1 LIGPYETP
9 HAFRAALESRLR
21 NAAREHA
28 TDLDRLRRR
37 VAFER
42 LLARLFHVEDPPWLL
57 KGGYAL
63 ELRLKDMA
71 RSTLDLDMS
80 VPHPERLQPEA
91 TEEEALSQAQLAYE
105 SLRQAAQSDLGD
117 GFVFL
122 IQPPRREPTGAPGGG
137 LRCSVEA
144 RLSGRIFARFH
155 LDVGLGDP
163 VLDRPEWVTG
173 LALLEFAGIPPARIA
188 LYPVAQQL
196 AEKIHAYTFPWR
208 DRDNTRVKDLVDME
222 LLVDAGKIQPE
233 LIKRA
238 LVATFETRGTHP
250 LPDQLPE
257 PPADWAEPYA
267 ALAQELGLPALNL
280 EEAYAFLSDYWR
292 SLRRP

>member
-21 NAAREHA
+21 NAAREHG

-42 LLARLFHVEDPPWLL
+42 LLARLFQPEDPPWLL

-63 ELRLKDMA
+63 ELRLKDQA
-71 RSTLDLDMS
+71 RSTLDLDLS
-80 VPHPERLQPEA
+80 VPHPERLQPGA
-91 TEEEALSQAQLAYE
+91 TEGEALSQAHLVYQRLG
-105 SLRQAAQSDLGD
+105 QAAQSDLGD

-122 IQPPRREPTGAPGGG
+122 IRPPRQEPTGAPGGG

-163 VLDRPEWVTG
+163 VLDRPEWVKG

-196 AEKIHAYTFPWR
+196 AEKIHAYTFPWQ
-208 DRDNTRVKDLVDME
+208 DRDNTRVKDLVDMV
-222 LLVDAGKIQPE
+222 LLVDAGEIQPE

-238 LVATFETRGTHP
+238 LVATFEVRGTHP

-257 PPADWAEPYA
+257 PPADWAEPYT
-267 ALAQELGLPALNL
+267 ALAQELGLPGLDLKEAYVFLNDYWLNL
-280 EEAYAFLSDYWR
+280 R
-292 SLRRP
+292 

>member
-9 HAFRAALESRLR
+9 HAFRAALESHLR

-42 LLARLFHVEDPPWLL
+42 LLARLFQFEDPPWLL

-80 VPHPERLQPEA
+80 VPHPEHLRPGA
-91 TEEEALSQAQLAYE
+91 TEGEVLSQAHLVYQR
-105 SLRQAAQSDLGD
+105 LRQSAQSDLGD

-122 IQPPRREPTGAPGGG
+122 IKPPRQESTGAPAGG

-144 RLSGRIFARFH
+144 RLSGRVFARFH

-163 VLDRPEWVTG
+163 VLGRPEWVKG

-188 LYPVAQQL
+188 LYPMAQQL

-208 DRDNTRVKDLVDME
+208 DRDNTRVKDLVDMV
-222 LLVDAGKIQPE
+222 LLLDAGEIQPE
-233 LIKRA
+233 LIKGA
-238 LVATFETRGTHP
+238 LVATFEVRGTHP

-267 ALAQELGLPALNL
+267 ALDQELGLPAPNL
-280 EEAYAFLSDYWR
+280 EEAYAFLSNYWR
-292 SLRRP
+292 GLRRP